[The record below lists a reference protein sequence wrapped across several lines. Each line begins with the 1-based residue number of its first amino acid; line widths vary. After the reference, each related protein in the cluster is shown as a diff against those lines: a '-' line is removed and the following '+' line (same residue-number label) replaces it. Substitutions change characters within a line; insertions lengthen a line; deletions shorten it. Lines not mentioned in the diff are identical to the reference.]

1 MPNAT
6 PWVWR
11 YSNCFYWTQIS
22 FLSMRIRP
30 SISWVGPGYNYTES
44 SSSHQCVCIL
54 SCHLVCSNYF
64 YLQQQFILFAAVI
77 FYLQQLYW
85 ICCNFILFAATLF
98 YLLQPYFIS
107 SNFILFSATLFNLQQ
122 LFYLQQLYFI
132 CCNLILFPATLFYF
146 QQLCLICSNFFIC
159 SMSPVG
165 HRIIQ

>member
-64 YLQQQFILFAAVI
+64 YLQQQFILFAEII

-122 LFYLQQLYFI
+122 LFYLRKHRSHREKITAECGNVDLNFI
-132 CCNLILFPATLFYF
+132 LPAAARYWTGLAW
-146 QQLCLICSNFFIC
+146 L
-159 SMSPVG
+159 
-165 HRIIQ
+165 

>member
-64 YLQQQFILFAAVI
+64 YLQQQFILFAEII

-122 LFYLQQLYFI
+122 LFYLQHVPCGPPYHSAKQIKL
-132 CCNLILFPATLFYF
+132 
-146 QQLCLICSNFFIC
+146 Q
-159 SMSPVG
+159 
-165 HRIIQ
+165 RIGPRRHS